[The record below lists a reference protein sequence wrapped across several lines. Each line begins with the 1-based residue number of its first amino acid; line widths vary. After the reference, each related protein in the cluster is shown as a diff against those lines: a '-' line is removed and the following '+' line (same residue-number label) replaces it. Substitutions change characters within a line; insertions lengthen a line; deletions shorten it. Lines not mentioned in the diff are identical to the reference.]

1 MIPMEEEPQPE
12 AEPQQVRL
20 RKSNRWWVALFAV
33 LGVALIV
40 RFGVQYRMGSVDRGD
55 RIVAEVVGLAEQ
67 AKAANA
73 GKDMDAA
80 RRSLAQAILLLRDAE
95 QFKAHP
101 VYVSTLIDMG
111 ALLLSSRAPGASEV
125 DEGRSLLTEA
135 WEIAKGLDARTRW
148 RIARDLGLASVLAG
162 DMAEAEKWY
171 STATELVPDDKVS
184 KERLTTLR
192 SVKNWK

>member
-1 MIPMEEEPQPE
+1 MIARKEDTRPEQEPQP
-12 AEPQQVRL
+12 PKPR
-20 RKSNRWWVALFAV
+20 RSNRLWAALFAL
-33 LGVALIV
+33 LGVALAV
-40 RFGVQYRMGSVDRGD
+40 RFGVQYRMHSVDRGD
-55 RIVAEVVGLAEQ
+55 QLVQEVVGLAEQ

-73 GKDMDAA
+73 GKDVDAA
-80 RRSLAQAILLLRDAE
+80 RRSLAQAINLLRDAE

-111 ALLLSSRAPGASEV
+111 ALLLSSRSPGASEV
-125 DEGRSLLTEA
+125 DEGRNLLTEA

-171 STATELVPDDKVS
+171 STATELVPEDAVS
-184 KERLTTLR
+184 RERLTTLR
-192 SVKNWK
+192 SVKRRR